1 VIRGISSCLY
11 GWMERF
17 SRDGVEWDW
26 ESLYAACADSGVDA
40 VETDPQP
47 EKLAIVRRLG
57 LQVSSSYIG
66 LPFHLPFGE
75 LDADAR
81 IWPVAERLADA
92 GGSDLVLNADQA
104 DWTKPTPKT
113 VDDLKRQG
121 ENLSRVAE
129 RAAALGLRTSL
140 HNHAH
145 TFDDASA
152 DLASV
157 TEYAHP
163 SVGLC
168 VDTGWAHHAGHDP
181 LSWIMAHPGRVY
193 AFHFRNERGGIPTE
207 DLREGDIDITSL
219 VKAALARGFDG
230 WLGLELWH
238 PQAMTPRASMA
249 EAVRVSAALLRDAA
263 SESEL

>member
-1 VIRGISSCLY
+1 MIRGISSCLY

-17 SRDGVEWDW
+17 SRDGVGWDW
-26 ESLYAACADSGVDA
+26 ESLYQACADAGVDA

-47 EKLAIVRRLG
+47 EKLAITRRLG

-81 IWPVAERLADA
+81 IWPVAERLAHAD
-92 GGSDLVLNADQA
+92 GSDLVLNADQE
-104 DWTKPTPKT
+104 DWSKPVPKT

-121 ENLSRVAE
+121 ENLSHVAQ

-145 TFDDASA
+145 TFDDASG

-157 TEYAHP
+157 TEHADP
-163 SVGLC
+163 SG
-168 VDTGWAHHAGHDP
+168 
-181 LSWIMAHPGRVY
+181 
-193 AFHFRNERGGIPTE
+193 
-207 DLREGDIDITSL
+207 
-219 VKAALARGFDG
+219 K
-230 WLGLELWH
+230 
-238 PQAMTPRASMA
+238 
-249 EAVRVSAALLRDAA
+249 
-263 SESEL
+263 